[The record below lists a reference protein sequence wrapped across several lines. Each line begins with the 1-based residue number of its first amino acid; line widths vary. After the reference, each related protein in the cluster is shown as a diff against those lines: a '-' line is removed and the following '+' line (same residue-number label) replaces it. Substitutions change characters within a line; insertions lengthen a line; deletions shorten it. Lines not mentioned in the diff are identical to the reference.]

1 MEYAE
6 LFSGISLG
14 TLIVWGCAAAFL
26 GGAINKFLE
35 KYRKYRN
42 GYDEKEKAIESHS
55 KEIVNLNNKID
66 SIIKSVDEITE
77 IYNQRE
83 SKRLRREILK
93 FSDKL
98 RDGKAPSQDS
108 FEDIFECNESYEELI
123 HKTGTKNGFTER
135 EMAFIQRKYDD
146 IYGSVLE
153 VEENY

>member
-14 TLIVWGCAAAFL
+14 TLIVWGCAAAFI

-35 KYRKYRN
+35 KYRKYKN
-42 GYDEKEKAIESHS
+42 GYEDKEKAIESHS
-55 KEIVNLNNKID
+55 NEINNLNTKVD
-66 SIIKSVDEITE
+66 SILVSIDEIIAT
-77 IYNQRE
+77 YNQRE

-98 RDGKAPSQDS
+98 RDGKIPSQDS
-108 FEDIFECNESYEELI
+108 FEDIFDCNESYEELI
-123 HKTGTKNGFTER
+123 HHTGTKNGFTER

-146 IYGSVLE
+146 IYGTVSDIDI
-153 VEENY
+153 